1 MPGRVDGSPLF
12 IAPSTVHQRMA
23 WCNITRPGM
32 KEQLCSGEDCPV
44 GTWWFKIHPQMGWNS
59 GDGKLESK
67 YSRASGRWWASYLN
81 NVDYL
86 SPCQKV
92 GSNFSSLVAYTFWH
106 NKLCG
111 TIWSASIRCLLFLGS
126 RTPIMWPA
134 CIARYEGKHMAPRG
148 VSLAGARYAS

>member
-1 MPGRVDGSPLF
+1 M
-12 IAPSTVHQRMA
+12 
-23 WCNITRPGM
+23 
-32 KEQLCSGEDCPV
+32 
-44 GTWWFKIHPQMGWNS
+44 
-59 GDGKLESK
+59 ESK

-126 RTPIMWPA
+126 RTPILWPA

-148 VSLAGARYAS
+148 VSTIAGGTICIADCNKPRGKYLSYAPLECSWRHCALMSEVVEGDNQVKCPR